1 MITFVFVFL
10 ILESQPIIL
19 ATDINTI
26 VVLILGYK
34 LPSAKGMAGIL
45 EISYCILLVVLVP
58 VCPFQSTVNMPDIS
72 VLIFFLQVKCSDSH
86 H

>member
-1 MITFVFVFL
+1 MITFVFIFL
-10 ILESQPIIL
+10 IVESQQVIL

-45 EISYCILLVVLVP
+45 EVSNCILLVVLVQFALSK
-58 VCPFQSTVNMPDIS
+58 VQFNMPDIS
-72 VLIFFLQVKCSDSH
+72 VLLFFLQVKCSDSH